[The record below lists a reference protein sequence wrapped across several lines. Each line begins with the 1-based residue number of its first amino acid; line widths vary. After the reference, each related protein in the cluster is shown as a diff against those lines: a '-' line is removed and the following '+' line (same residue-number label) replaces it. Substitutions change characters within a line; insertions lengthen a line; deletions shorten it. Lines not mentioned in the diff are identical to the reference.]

1 MMNDKANNHNI
12 GQWMTYLAW
21 ILFLGIL
28 TMAFKKYLDRQN
40 NPNQE
45 IVVYYNA
52 DQIAEVVLRQNRQ
65 SHYLAN
71 GTINGKTVTFLL
83 DTGATQISIPEHVA
97 RRLNL
102 DREIPMKV
110 STANG
115 TVTVYGTR
123 LDSVSIGAITLH
135 NIRANINPYMKTDE
149 ILLGMSFM
157 KYLELIQ
164 REGQLILRYS
174 P

>member
-1 MMNDKANNHNI
+1 
-12 GQWMTYLAW
+12 
-21 ILFLGIL
+21 
-28 TMAFKKYLDRQN
+28 MAFKKYLDQQN

-45 IVVYYNA
+45 IAVYYNT
-52 DQIAEVVLRQNRQ
+52 DQIAEVVLQQNRQ
-65 SHYLAN
+65 GHYLAN
-71 GTINGKTVTFLL
+71 GAINGKPVTFLL
-83 DTGATQISIPEHVA
+83 DTGATHISIPEHIA

-102 DREIPMKV
+102 TKGFPMKV
-110 STANG
+110 NTANG
-115 TVTVYGTR
+115 AITVYATQ

-135 NIRANINPYMKTDE
+135 NIRANINPFMKSDE

-157 KYLELIQ
+157 KHLELIQ

>member
-1 MMNDKANNHNI
+1 MNDKANNHNI